1 MDFSAWR
8 LPRYCIRTQSIWCAL
23 IWRWILRG
31 CNLLRSMLHRPQRA
45 DDKKGCTPPPIK
57 RLQKRRHCFSST
69 AWFSMCM
76 WSLASIQLP
85 SRMCALPRY
94 TILHIFTITSSEQP
108 NAQRPV
114 VQALSSPKSQTYSR
128 TGNISGLR
136 TASVCFTQEE
146 PHRIPSMLNRGG
158 RIQSYCPVATH

>member
-8 LPRYCIRTQSIWCAL
+8 LPRYCLRTQSIWCAL
-23 IWRWILRG
+23 IWRGFYEDVTYFEACCIAHKGRMTKRG
-31 CNLLRSMLHRPQRA
+31 V
-45 DDKKGCTPPPIK
+45 PPPIK

-128 TGNISGLR
+128 TGNISGLC